1 MLFKTNYTQVI
12 SDRKIS
18 APLKKLEN
26 PLFIENLRIKKDF
39 KKNVFFK
46 PCKPFDFTESYRI
59 NNTEAFVSAALSKK
73 KNLILKDGYK
83 FESENE
89 QDIKYIKKRLNENEY
104 LYRTKCIENYFREIK
119 NETKNVNGIIFIE
132 HFLLI

>member
-1 MLFKTNYTQVI
+1 MLLKTNYTHVI

-39 KKNVFFK
+39 KQNVFFK

-83 FESENE
+83 FESENQE
-89 QDIKYIKKRLNENEY
+89 DIRYIKKRLS
-104 LYRTKCIENYFREIK
+104 
-119 NETKNVNGIIFIE
+119 
-132 HFLLI
+132 

>member
-1 MLFKTNYTQVI
+1 MLLKTNYTHVI

-39 KKNVFFK
+39 KQNVFFK

-73 KNLILKDGYK
+73 KNLIPDSIRNND
-83 FESENE
+83 EDEM
-89 QDIKYIKKRLNENEY
+89 R
-104 LYRTKCIENYFREIK
+104 K
-119 NETKNVNGIIFIE
+119 NSGEKE
-132 HFLLI
+132 K